1 MMKISIK
8 YFASLREKAGKSQE
22 ELEIENN
29 KNLKDIYDSLSAQYN
44 FPLSAN
50 EIKFSINN
58 EYVESNVKLKENDLV
73 VFIPPVAGG

>member
-1 MMKISIK
+1 MKVNIR

-22 ELEIENN
+22 EIFVEEGEN
-29 KNLKDIYDSLSAQYN
+29 LQDIYLNLSKQYG
-44 FPLSAN
+44 FPLSSN

-58 EYVESNVKLKENDLV
+58 EYVAPSATLKENDVV

>member
-1 MMKISIK
+1 MKLNIR

-22 ELEIENN
+22 EIHLENG
-29 KNLKDIYDSLSAQYN
+29 KNLKDLYLELSNKYN

-50 EIKFSINN
+50 EIKFSVNN
-58 EYVESNVKLKENDLV
+58 DYVDHLVKLNENDVV